1 MKERVGNR
9 EKWLEGDWW
18 GREKD
23 QKKKKRNTKIK

>member
-23 QKKKKRNTKIK
+23 QKKKREIQK